1 MKSELQNKD
10 LKSGKRVREC
20 RIQLTNENILN
31 GKYEIITQE
40 KLAEAIDCSTNQ
52 ISYIECGRRKLSLG
66 LARSMASI
74 FHVRPEYLLGEDDF
88 RTEED
93 IRSCQNDMRIKD
105 MQAALNYLRSLG
117 LYLIPYNILYCSVTG
132 LFKNLSI
139 LTPYIQKDALEQL
152 KQEYDFT
159 LSTSDFFK
167 KYYGENC
174 SVELSSPLPD
184 MPFLRTEELAKGLI
198 NEQSL
203 YVDCSDKR
211 NLIRENCEIALYF
224 KIYYNNKF
232 VRTISENNLQD
243 FVKKLDAYTKCTIET
258 ILF

>member
-1 MKSELQNKD
+1 
-10 LKSGKRVREC
+10 
-20 RIQLTNENILN
+20 
-31 GKYEIITQE
+31 
-40 KLAEAIDCSTNQ
+40 
-52 ISYIECGRRKLSLG
+52 
-66 LARSMASI
+66 
-74 FHVRPEYLLGEDDF
+74 
-88 RTEED
+88 
-93 IRSCQNDMRIKD
+93 
-105 MQAALNYLRSLG
+105 
-117 LYLIPYNILYCSVTG
+117 
-132 LFKNLSI
+132 
-139 LTPYIQKDALEQL
+139 
-152 KQEYDFT
+152 
-159 LSTSDFFK
+159 
-167 KYYGENC
+167 
-174 SVELSSPLPD
+174 